1 MSHDTSVIIML
12 LGNHVPLPK
21 QLRHHLY
28 FLTLKGKKPQNYSF
42 VKSFLQTNI
51 KFTFLLKVPAR
62 KAESVK
68 RSHGAFFCHSDMYSS
83 FLELCWVMTHKW
95 CPGLQKTEDSYN
107 IFQDISD
114 KNHTHP
120 SVYSTRNP
128 TWPFLP
134 KTEKNTW
141 STCQVILWNLKTISM
156 DFQ

>member
-12 LGNHVPLPK
+12 LGNHVLLPK

-28 FLTLKGKKPQNYSF
+28 FLTLKGKTPQNYSF

-68 RSHGAFFCHSDMYSS
+68 RWHGASS
-83 FLELCWVMTHKW
+83 VTVICIWAFRSFGWVMTHKW

-134 KTEKNTW
+134 ITEKNTW
-141 STCQVILWNLKTISM
+141 STCQVSLWNLKTISM